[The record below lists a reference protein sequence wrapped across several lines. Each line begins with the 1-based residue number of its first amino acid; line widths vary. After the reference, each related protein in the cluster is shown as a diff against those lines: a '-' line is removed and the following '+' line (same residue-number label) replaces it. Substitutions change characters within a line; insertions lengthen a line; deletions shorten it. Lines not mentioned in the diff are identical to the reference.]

1 MPGKIVQSSGGGG
14 AGELTGFPL
23 AWGCLP
29 PGRREKAAGDAV
41 FRCCRQDRGRSR
53 GRGSQA
59 LRRDVDAAMRKETPD
74 VMHLPRQGAV
84 KDCARGPASALP
96 AGTAGDGGHVPVHG
110 ALLVRLL
117 PSRLRRESAVWDTF
131 MPSGAVL
138 SPEAWRQ
145 GAKNCR
151 RQPFLASLQ
160 FAEMKV
166 YLGR

>member
-1 MPGKIVQSSGGGG
+1 MPG
-14 AGELTGFPL
+14 A
-23 AWGCLP
+23 ACLP
-29 PGRREKAAGDAV
+29 AGGRRQRETQCSVAAARTGAARGDGAP
-41 FRCCRQDRGRSR
+41 
-53 GRGSQA
+53 
-59 LRRDVDAAMRKETPD
+59 RRFAGTSKRMKRKETPD

-117 PSRLRRESAVWDTF
+117 PSWLRRESAVWDTF
-131 MPSGAVL
+131 MPSGAAL